1 MTSNG
6 AAPIAGAARRA
17 PEMRAAVPLAQLFDD
32 ARTCRTWS
40 PRPVDEALLRK
51 IYERARF
58 GPTSLNGQPMRIV
71 FLCGPAAKERLM
83 PALRGRNVEY
93 VAAAPVT
100 AIIAHDL
107 RFFDHLPRLYP
118 HRDARSRFAADAV
131 LAEETAFRNGTLQ
144 GAYFLLAARA
154 LGLAV
159 GPMSGFSREAVDAA
173 FFAGSGIRSNFL
185 LNLGYGA
192 EEAPNPRNPRLE
204 FSEACRFA

>member
-1 MTSNG
+1 VTSHG
-6 AAPIAGAARRA
+6 ATQIAAAVRRA
-17 PEMRAAVPLAQLFDD
+17 PEMRAAVPLAPLFDD

-40 PRPVDEALLRK
+40 PRPVEDAVLRD
-51 IYERARF
+51 IYEHARF

-71 FLCGPAAKERLM
+71 FLHGRAKERLM
-83 PALRGRNVEY
+83 PALRGRNVDY

-100 AIIAHDL
+100 AIMAYDL

-118 HRDARSRFAADAV
+118 HRDARSRFEADPA

-144 GAYFLLAARA
+144 GAYFMLAARA

-192 EEAPNPRNPRLE
+192 EEAPKPRDPRLE
-204 FSEACRFA
+204 FAEACHFA